1 MSVKFTLT
9 PNPTFKA
16 PVEIPL
22 PDGQVAKPV
31 FEFKHRD
38 KDSLDALI
46 KNKKI
51 SDPDLLGEILAGW
64 DLAEEFGAAGIEL
77 LCKNYV
83 MAPKA
88 IFSTYITALVDGRR
102 GN

>member
-1 MSVKFTLT
+1 MSVKFSLT
-9 PNPTFKA
+9 PSPTFKA

-31 FEFKHRD
+31 MEFKHRD
-38 KDSLDALI
+38 KDSLDALV
-46 KNKKI
+46 KNKSIK
-51 SDPDLLGEILAGW
+51 DPALLGEILAGW
-64 DLAEEFGAAGIEL
+64 DLDEEFGPSSIEL

-88 IFSTYITALVDGRR
+88 ILTAYINALVDGRR